1 MKSVA
6 MSGSRRANVGKK
18 DAKALRVQDLVPC
31 VLYGGADQIAFSVP
45 NAEFKPLVFTPDVH
59 TVELTIDGVAHKA
72 ILKELQLHPV
82 TDRILHADFLEVGDG
97 KTVTMSLPVKL
108 TGNSAGVKAGGKLTK
123 KMRKIKVRGPID
135 KMPGEILLDI
145 TALDLGQ
152 SIRAGEVKL
161 DGLTLLDSAS
171 LTVVTI
177 KTTRNVATAAPA
189 DDKKAAKGKK

>member
-18 DAKALRVQDLVPC
+18 DAKALRVQGLVPC
-31 VLYGGADQIAFSVP
+31 VLYGGADQVSFSVAD
-45 NAEFKPLVFTPDVH
+45 AEFKPLVYTPDVH

-97 KTVTMSLPVKL
+97 KAVTMSLPIKL

-123 KMRKIKVRGPID
+123 KMRKLKVRGPID
-135 KMPGEILLDI
+135 KMPGEISIDI

-152 SIRAGEVKL
+152 SVRAGEVEL
-161 DGLTLLDSAS
+161 GGLTLLDSPS

-177 KTTRNVATAAPA
+177 KTTRNVAAAAPV
-189 DDKKAAKGKK
+189 DDKKGGKAKK